1 MTGGEVAGILV
12 AVFWAIL
19 VSFLAVALAR
29 LAQTLRATTKLVADV
44 TEQAV
49 PLLAEASAT
58 VRSAQTQL
66 DRVDAIA
73 SDVQEVTS
81 NASALSTT
89 VASTF
94 GGPLVKVAAFGYG
107 VRRALGR
114 SRDGRA
120 PRLRAPHCDRRP
132 YRAVRATAEAEGLSR
147 DVPPHV
153 LVHGRRS
160 RRRVGHQQGQPEAE
174 AVDPESLAAQAAN
187 KAVEA
192 GHRLK
197 DFALDV
203 RAGMVQREA
212 ELGRRSDS
220 TPPPTRPPHRAG
232 SFRNPAAGPS
242 SVPPHLPTSPRLRV
256 RTTGMR
262 TTDGVG

>member
-1 MTGGEVAGILV
+1 VAGILV

-44 TEQAV
+44 TEQTV
-49 PLLAEASAT
+49 PLLADASAA
-58 VRSAQTQL
+58 VRSAQTQI

-114 SRDGRA
+114 KDEAPAREPRRTVIVGR
-120 PRLRAPHCDRRP
+120 
-132 YRAVRATAEAEGLSR
+132 TLSR
-147 DVPPHV
+147 
-153 LVHGRRS
+153 REKRS
-160 RRRVGHQQGQPEAE
+160 ARGKRY
-174 AVDPESLAAQAAN
+174 
-187 KAVEA
+187 
-192 GHRLK
+192 
-197 DFALDV
+197 
-203 RAGMVQREA
+203 
-212 ELGRRSDS
+212 
-220 TPPPTRPPHRAG
+220 
-232 SFRNPAAGPS
+232 
-242 SVPPHLPTSPRLRV
+242 
-256 RTTGMR
+256 
-262 TTDGVG
+262 

>member
-1 MTGGEVAGILV
+1 MV

-29 LAQTLRATTKLVADV
+29 LAQTLRATTKMVAEV

-49 PLLAEASAT
+49 PLLTDASAT

-114 SRDGRA
+114 RAEPPPPPRTVVGR
-120 PRLRAPHCDRRP
+120 
-132 YRAVRATAEAEGLSR
+132 TAK
-147 DVPPHV
+147 
-153 LVHGRRS
+153 GRRRT
-160 RRRVGHQQGQPEAE
+160 RR
-174 AVDPESLAAQAAN
+174 
-187 KAVEA
+187 K
-192 GHRLK
+192 
-197 DFALDV
+197 
-203 RAGMVQREA
+203 
-212 ELGRRSDS
+212 
-220 TPPPTRPPHRAG
+220 
-232 SFRNPAAGPS
+232 
-242 SVPPHLPTSPRLRV
+242 
-256 RTTGMR
+256 
-262 TTDGVG
+262 GV

>member
-19 VSFLAVALAR
+19 VSFLAVVLVR

-49 PLLAEASAT
+49 PLLADASAA

-66 DRVDAIA
+66 DKVDAIA

-107 VRRALGR
+107 VRRALSRGGDDAPARQTRRTVIVGR
-114 SRDGRA
+114 
-120 PRLRAPHCDRRP
+120 
-132 YRAVRATAEAEGLSR
+132 T
-147 DVPPHV
+147 VP
-153 LVHGRRS
+153 S
-160 RRRVGHQQGQPEAE
+160 ARRRKQKG
-174 AVDPESLAAQAAN
+174 
-187 KAVEA
+187 
-192 GHRLK
+192 
-197 DFALDV
+197 
-203 RAGMVQREA
+203 
-212 ELGRRSDS
+212 
-220 TPPPTRPPHRAG
+220 
-232 SFRNPAAGPS
+232 
-242 SVPPHLPTSPRLRV
+242 
-256 RTTGMR
+256 
-262 TTDGVG
+262 